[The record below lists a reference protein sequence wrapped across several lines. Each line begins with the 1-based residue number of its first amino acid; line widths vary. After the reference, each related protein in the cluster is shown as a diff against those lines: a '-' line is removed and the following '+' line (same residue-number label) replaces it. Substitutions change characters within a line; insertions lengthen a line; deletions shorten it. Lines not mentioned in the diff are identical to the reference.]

1 MCATDFSF
9 AELVAFAESCIQRF
23 GFSVMGDIIN
33 AGIDPH
39 RWFAGVRK
47 GLIDA
52 STDFTKDSKACAEID
67 ALLEEKVTKYERQ
80 CSKAANFKK
89 SPERPAGNG
98 RLHYTR

>member
-52 STDFTKDSKACAEID
+52 STEFTKDPKACAEMEKF
-67 ALLEEKVTKYERQ
+67 LEENITKAERQ
-80 CSKAANFKK
+80 AAK
-89 SPERPAGNG
+89 AGNFG
-98 RLHYTR
+98 SEVTVL